1 MFKGREQ
8 VRPATNGGG
17 LNSILGDGSQMSGTV
32 KVEGSIRLDGGFDG
46 QLLASD
52 SVFVG
57 RTGKAR
63 ADLEAREIVV
73 AGEVEGKL
81 TARERVE
88 LQSGARVTGEVC
100 AQNFVIAE
108 GVTFN
113 GSCRM
118 GESAKAIQADSSAE
132 PSPAAETGREVEDSP
147 ALAVFKAAGA
157 GPR

>member
-8 VRPATNGGG
+8 ARPATNGGG
-17 LNSILGDGSQMSGTV
+17 LNSVLGDGSQMSGIV
-32 KVEGSIRLDGGFDG
+32 KVEGSIRLDGEFEG

-57 RTGKAR
+57 RTGTAR
-63 ADLEAREIVV
+63 AELEAREIVV
-73 AGEVEGKL
+73 AGEVEG
-81 TARERVE
+81 
-88 LQSGARVTGEVC
+88 LQSGARVTGDVF

-118 GESAKAIQADSSAE
+118 GESAKPIRADSSVEPPPVAE
-132 PSPAAETGREVEDSP
+132 KDREVEDSP
-147 ALAVFKAAGA
+147 SLAVFKAAGS

>member
-8 VRPATNGGG
+8 ARPATNGGG
-17 LNSILGDGSQMSGTV
+17 LNSVLGDGSQMSGIV
-32 KVEGSIRLDGGFDG
+32 KVEGSIRLDGEFEG

-57 RTGKAR
+57 RTGTAR
-63 ADLEAREIVV
+63 AELEAREIVV

-88 LQSGARVTGEVC
+88 LQSGARVTGDVF

-118 GESAKAIQADSSAE
+118 GESAKPIRADSSVEPPPVAE
-132 PSPAAETGREVEDSP
+132 KDREVEDSP
-147 ALAVFKAAGA
+147 SLAVFKAAGS